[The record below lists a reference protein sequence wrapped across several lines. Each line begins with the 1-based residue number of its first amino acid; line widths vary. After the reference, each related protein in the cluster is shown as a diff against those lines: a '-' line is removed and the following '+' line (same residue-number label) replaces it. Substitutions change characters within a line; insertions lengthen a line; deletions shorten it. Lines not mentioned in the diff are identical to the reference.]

1 MTATVGGRALAAV
14 LALAVLSTAL
24 GARADEPI
32 SDRERDYA
40 LMITGWSVAA
50 VGVVGFAVLGS
61 LTLAEDAALTRE
73 CGTHC
78 TPARA
83 SLLDT
88 YAIGADISAATAL
101 AGAVIGAVFTVLWG
115 ADLTAELFVR
125 PMLPMGQLGPGG
137 LGLSLAGRF

>member
-1 MTATVGGRALAAV
+1 MSATRV
-14 LALAVLSTAL
+14 LALVLACAVAV
-24 GARADEPI
+24 GAVPARADEPI
-32 SDRERDYA
+32 SDRERDHA
-40 LMITGWSVAA
+40 LMITGWAVAA

-83 SLLDT
+83 SVLDT
-88 YAIGADISAATAL
+88 YAIGADVSAATAL

-115 ADLTAELFVR
+115 VDVSAELFVR
-125 PMLPMGQLGPGG
+125 PMLPMGQRGPGG
-137 LGLSLAGRF
+137 LGLALAGRF